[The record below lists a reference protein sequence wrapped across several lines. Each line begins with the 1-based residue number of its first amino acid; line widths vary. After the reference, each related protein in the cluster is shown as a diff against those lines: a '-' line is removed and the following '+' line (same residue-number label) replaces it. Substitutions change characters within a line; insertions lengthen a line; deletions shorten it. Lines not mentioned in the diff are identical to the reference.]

1 MVWVLGLVFT
11 VWFQLA
17 CANNQN
23 NAKYPSKDGDAE
35 VQVLK
40 SWYATNAMGVFI
52 WMSPKN
58 ILPQSHTCIAIL
70 QTQNLACNIVLL
82 QRWAET
88 VAKGWSCGSHAS
100 EAWVEKETGMFTNIS
115 CDSFRIKCWECLS
128 IFYTRV
134 NAAFSRW
141 AVALAS
147 SFAPKG
153 SLTQKVWRTN

>member
-100 EAWVEKETGMFTNIS
+100 EAWVEKIQQ
-115 CDSFRIKCWECLS
+115 KQECLQTYLVIHSVLNVGNVYLYS
-128 IFYTRV
+128 ILESMRPS
-134 NAAFSRW
+134 AAG
-141 AVALAS
+141 
-147 SFAPKG
+147 P
-153 SLTQKVWRTN
+153 